1 MNSSSA
7 AAKIQPT
14 RARSRHARHGSPGSS
29 PTQSL
34 GRWID
39 NLLGDKRYRERAEKR
54 VKDLLKHH

>member
-7 AAKIQPT
+7 TAKTQPA
-14 RARSRHARHGSPGSS
+14 RAHSRNGRHDSPGSS

-39 NLLGDKRYRERAEKR
+39 NLLGDKRYRERAERR
-54 VKDLLKHH
+54 VEDLLKQH

>member
-7 AAKIQPT
+7 TANIQPAK
-14 RARSRHARHGSPGSS
+14 ARPRRGRHDSPGSS

-54 VKDLLKHH
+54 VEDLLKHD